1 MHGGG
6 QGFESPQL
14 HWMMTASQFRTL
26 VLAMP
31 EAEEGQHHGHP
42 DFRVRN
48 KIFATL
54 WPEKG
59 RGVLMLPLME
69 HLSAVQRQPEAY
81 VSVGKPSLRGVT
93 GVVLQQAD
101 QDDVR
106 ELVTEAWCNV
116 APDPLVQEFL
126 AAEQRG

>member
-1 MHGGG
+1 MIT
-6 QGFESPQL
+6 P
-14 HWMMTASQFRTL
+14 AQFRAM

-42 DFRVRN
+42 DFRVR
-48 KIFATL
+48 KKVFATL

-59 RGVLMLPLME
+59 RGVLMLPVVE
-69 HLSAVQRQPEAY
+69 HLAAVQRQREAY

-101 QDDVR
+101 ADDVG
-106 ELVTEAWCNV
+106 ELVVEAWCNV
-116 APDPLVQEFL
+116 APEPLVQEFL
-126 AAEQRG
+126 ARERRG